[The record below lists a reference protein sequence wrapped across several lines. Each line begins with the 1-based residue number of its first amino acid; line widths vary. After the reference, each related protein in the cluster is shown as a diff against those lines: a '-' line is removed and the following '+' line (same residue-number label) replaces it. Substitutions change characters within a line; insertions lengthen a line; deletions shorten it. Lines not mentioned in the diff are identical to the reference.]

1 MLHMI
6 LLFGSLALGGLF
18 VWLYIWAV
26 RGGQFKDPEE
36 AKYLMFRED
45 DNDEHIHQPAPE
57 DGKNAKIDKAGRVS
71 VSE

>member
-18 VWLYIWAV
+18 LWFFVWAV

-45 DNDEHIHQPAPE
+45 DDEEAEFDAQVKRRE
-57 DGKNAKIDKAGRVS
+57 QCKTK
-71 VSE
+71 

>member
-6 LLFGSLALGGLF
+6 LLLGSLALGGIFLWLF
-18 VWLYIWAV
+18 VWAV

-45 DNDEHIHQPAPE
+45 DDTEPE
-57 DGKNAKIDKAGRVS
+57 PEPP
-71 VSE
+71 SEGERHG

>member
-6 LLFGSLALGGLF
+6 LLFGSLALGGIFLWLF
-18 VWLYIWAV
+18 VWAV

-45 DNDEHIHQPAPE
+45 DDAEPESDAPSEGESDARRSDETR
-57 DGKNAKIDKAGRVS
+57 D
-71 VSE
+71 

>member
-6 LLFGSLALGGLF
+6 LLFGSLALGGIFLWLF
-18 VWLYIWAV
+18 VWAV

-45 DNDEHIHQPAPE
+45 DDTEPE
-57 DGKNAKIDKAGRVS
+57 PETP
-71 VSE
+71 SEGERNG

>member
-6 LLFGSLALGGLF
+6 LLFGSLALGGIFLWLF
-18 VWLYIWAV
+18 VWAV

-45 DNDEHIHQPAPE
+45 DDTAAEPGASSE
-57 DGKNAKIDKAGRVS
+57 GESDARRSDKTRD
-71 VSE
+71 